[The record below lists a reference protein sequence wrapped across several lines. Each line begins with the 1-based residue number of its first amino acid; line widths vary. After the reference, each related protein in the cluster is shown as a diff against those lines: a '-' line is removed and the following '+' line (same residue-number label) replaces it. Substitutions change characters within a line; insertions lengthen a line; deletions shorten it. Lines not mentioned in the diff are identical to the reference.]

1 MIDVVIE
8 QKKKNFVNTYVQ
20 DLDLSCKKKG
30 SVSATTTTKEQ
41 T

>member
-8 QKKKNFVNTYVQ
+8 QKKKNFVNIYVQ

-30 SVSATTTTKEQ
+30 SVSATTTKEQ